1 MLLSLFQTLGGLG
14 MGDAICL
21 DAAAV
26 RLCEV
31 AVMLRNLDVVRTD
44 DEYAAA
50 LIALENATTV
60 IAEVWEST
68 L

>member
-1 MLLSLFQTLGGLG
+1 

-60 IAEVWEST
+60 IAEVWESS